1 MSTVAPPQPAERR
14 PSAAPPIRRG
24 ALSERQRSQHPAI
37 NAFGNQLVQRQ
48 LKADRIQAQSSLRV
62 TDPDD
67 ELEREADTVADTVM
81 RMPDSMLPQRSAT
94 AAGEA
99 VSRQVDEE
107 DRKRVDAARMPPKPA
122 PPLPKTTPTPKL
134 PTKAP
139 TRAEPKPPEKLPA
152 AAKVPPVAP
161 PLPSQA
167 EHKRPEPAKPEPPKP
182 DLEERKREEE
192 PGTVAAKAAPGRTP
206 RVTPAVAS
214 TLQSQH
220 GAGRPL
226 SASDR
231 SFFEPRL
238 GRDLG
243 AVRLHDDS
251 PAARTASDLGA
262 RAFTHG
268 ADVYFSHGAHR
279 PGTAEGRRLL
289 AHELVHTVQQR
300 PGPAVRREPLTGP
313 AGPVAGGAI
322 QRTNGTTTQT
332 PPAGGGG
339 TTATP
344 TAAAAA
350 PVATR
355 GTDTLTFPTL
365 EVPRFRIQAG
375 APRQAAYQGRL
386 QRAKGYSGTVRQQH
400 AKPPQA
406 ELWEQHMEPHLTAPV
421 SDKIAESRGGVAPAA
436 GERCVIKSSL
446 RSPARYFVGTVPEL
460 ARAISRPP
468 WDRGQTY
475 HGRGMDVDHILELQL
490 ANFPTDANA
499 HGKKT
504 HDMENFELLDANVNQ
519 DSGRQID
526 AAIQARFN
534 SYLASI
540 PATERNDP
548 NLHLRSWDEAKAN
561 YSLIFERG
569 IPDPNDQIAYTV
581 NDHWEPGE
589 IQRHEHFQS
598 HLQVGSWSELGGAGN
613 VLIFQRAAGGI
624 PATLTD
630 SPTPTED
637 EARRTFISPMRL
649 VGKTFNTGDNWESTP
664 DFGSLQ
670 VRLPANQ
677 KGIGSR
683 STFDFK
689 LGRVPGA
696 RYAGYLNKQAAKE
709 QLESKGIEA
718 PDFSPIEFD
727 EVDFTAGGLLVEGRI
742 VADLPL
748 IRGSAINFRLL
759 GTELTIYKAFGL
771 GDFQV
776 PRPLKITNSS
786 LILSISTSGDLAVA
800 GRVDLEIERLGRG
813 FLGARAGT
821 VTGFALEGGFDFDT
835 KMFTE
840 ASIRM
845 RYENRELSGEGTL
858 GIGPRKIP
866 GIRSA
871 RIQAAYAQERITAQ
885 GTADLSIPGVE
896 SGAMTFS
903 YSEAEGMAIGGTF
916 QLSNRIPGI
925 RGGSVQARV
934 AELPDRSGYSVT
946 AHGEAQPAIP
956 GVDAR
961 LTVDYADG
969 AITITGRA
977 AYSRGFLS
985 GELEVGATN
994 RPVDPAGN
1002 PLPDAAPT
1010 DNLTA
1015 FGGGQVTVRM
1025 TPWLQGTVGVRL
1037 LGNGEIEISGEI
1049 GLPASLEVFPR
1060 KSYDR
1065 NIFTIGLDIPI
1076 VGVAVVGQRIGIFAT
1091 IQGGLDFSAGVGP
1104 GTLQQLRVGITYN
1117 PAHEDQ
1123 THLMGDAE
1131 FVIPADAGLRL
1142 FVRGGLGAGI
1152 PIVSA
1157 TAGLELGGRLGLEGA
1172 ARAGVHLD
1180 WTPTTGLV
1188 LDALGE
1194 IFVEP
1199 RFRFDV
1205 TGFVLVEADL
1215 LFTTIE
1221 LYSKRWELAALEYG
1235 SGLRLGLRFPIHYQE
1250 GQPFD
1255 LDWNRVEF
1263 QIPDVDPQQ
1272 VLTGLIEQIT

>member
-1 MSTVAPPQPAERR
+1 
-14 PSAAPPIRRG
+14 
-24 ALSERQRSQHPAI
+24 
-37 NAFGNQLVQRQ
+37 
-48 LKADRIQAQSSLRV
+48 
-62 TDPDD
+62 
-67 ELEREADTVADTVM
+67 
-81 RMPDSMLPQRSAT
+81 
-94 AAGEA
+94 
-99 VSRQVDEE
+99 
-107 DRKRVDAARMPPKPA
+107 
-122 PPLPKTTPTPKL
+122 
-134 PTKAP
+134 
-139 TRAEPKPPEKLPA
+139 
-152 AAKVPPVAP
+152 
-161 PLPSQA
+161 
-167 EHKRPEPAKPEPPKP
+167 
-182 DLEERKREEE
+182 
-192 PGTVAAKAAPGRTP
+192 
-206 RVTPAVAS
+206 
-214 TLQSQH
+214 
-220 GAGRPL
+220 
-226 SASDR
+226 
-231 SFFEPRL
+231 
-238 GRDLG
+238 
-243 AVRLHDDS
+243 
-251 PAARTASDLGA
+251 
-262 RAFTHG
+262 
-268 ADVYFSHGAHR
+268 
-279 PGTAEGRRLL
+279 
-289 AHELVHTVQQR
+289 
-300 PGPAVRREPLTGP
+300 
-313 AGPVAGGAI
+313 
-322 QRTNGTTTQT
+322 
-332 PPAGGGG
+332 
-339 TTATP
+339 
-344 TAAAAA
+344 
-350 PVATR
+350 
-355 GTDTLTFPTL
+355 
-365 EVPRFRIQAG
+365 
-375 APRQAAYQGRL
+375 
-386 QRAKGYSGTVRQQH
+386 
-400 AKPPQA
+400 
-406 ELWEQHMEPHLTAPV
+406 
-421 SDKIAESRGGVAPAA
+421 
-436 GERCVIKSSL
+436 
-446 RSPARYFVGTVPEL
+446 
-460 ARAISRPP
+460 
-468 WDRGQTY
+468 
-475 HGRGMDVDHILELQL
+475 MDVDHILELQL
-490 ANFPTDANA
+490 ANFPTDSTA

-534 SYLASI
+534 AYVASI
-540 PATERNDP
+540 PEAERNDP

-569 IPDPNDQIAYTV
+569 IPDPNDQIAYTA

-589 IQRHEHFQS
+589 IERHEHFQP
-598 HLQVGSWSELGGAGN
+598 HLQVGSWSDLGGTGS
-613 VLIFQRAAGGI
+613 VLIFQRATGGI

-630 SPTPTED
+630 SPTPTE
-637 EARRTFISPMRL
+637 EETRRTFISPMRL
-649 VGKTFNTGDNWESTP
+649 VGKTFNTAEGSENNPE
-664 DFGSLQ
+664 FGSLQ

-683 STFDFK
+683 STFDFR
-689 LGRVPGA
+689 LGRIPGA
-696 RYAGYLNKQAAKE
+696 RYAGYLNKQAAKAE
-709 QLESKGIEA
+709 LEAKGIAA

-821 VTGFALEGGFDFDT
+821 VSGFVLEGGFDFDT

-858 GIGPRKIP
+858 GIGPGKIP
-866 GIRSA
+866 GIRRA
-871 RIQAAYAQERITAQ
+871 TIHAAYAQERITAE

-903 YSEAEGMAIGGTF
+903 YSEAEGMAIGGNF

-934 AELPDRSGYSVT
+934 TELPDRSGYSVT

-969 AITITGRA
+969 AITVAGRA
-977 AYSRGFLS
+977 AYSRGFMS

-1002 PLPDAAPT
+1002 PIADAPPT
-1010 DNLTA
+1010 DHLTA

-1025 TPWLQGTVGVRL
+1025 TPWLQGTVGLRL

-1049 GLPASLEVFPR
+1049 GLPDSLEVFPR

-1076 VGVAVVGQRIGIFAT
+1076 VGVAVAGQRIGIFAT

-1123 THLMGDAE
+1123 THLTGDAE

-1142 FVRGGLGAGI
+1142 FVRGGLGVGI

-1180 WTPTTGLV
+1180 WTPASGLV

-1194 IFVEP
+1194 IYVEP